1 MDANNIFCPVRFGR
15 LVNKYIVENRSRL
28 LLILATPL
36 VAMTIF
42 ALLMSDGNSRE
53 GYYTGVNNELGFF
66 VIMTFIFG
74 MKLSSGAFLSMSKPK
89 EALASLTLPTSQLE
103 EFLVRW
109 LALVPGFMLWSVLCA
124 LFADSMRVVFTRFIL
139 HGVADFTPWCDVFT
153 GSGGPLMWPE
163 NAFYYIVMVFM
174 VLQSFFFLGAI
185 VWRRNHFLKTFFV
198 LSVIYGIYC
207 FVAVIITRMLSW
219 HGVGYFIMTPMV
231 IMSVLT
237 ILINYVLVYM
247 RLRESEIINRW

>member
-1 MDANNIFCPVRFGR
+1 
-15 LVNKYIVENRSRL
+15 
-28 LLILATPL
+28 
-36 VAMTIF
+36 
-42 ALLMSDGNSRE
+42 
-53 GYYTGVNNELGFF
+53 
-66 VIMTFIFG
+66 
-74 MKLSSGAFLSMSKPK
+74 
-89 EALASLTLPTSQLE
+89 
-103 EFLVRW
+103 
-109 LALVPGFMLWSVLCA
+109 
-124 LFADSMRVVFTRFIL
+124 
-139 HGVADFTPWCDVFT
+139 
-153 GSGGPLMWPE
+153 MWPE

-231 IMSVLT
+231 IMSVVT